1 MKRDWAKRLEAVEAH
16 QAQKDC
22 RFFVV
27 MPWDLLPDAA
37 ATDMVTYYRIV
48 APNGEYGGV
57 EVEYDRTGIHPSQ
70 DVPGSRNRQ
79 LYYGSHSGACE
90 ASTEGQL
97 ATACAKSS

>member
-37 ATDMVTYYRIV
+37 ETDMVTYYRIV

-57 EVEYDRTGIHPSQ
+57 EVVYDRTGIHPSQ
-70 DVPGSRNRQ
+70 DAPGSRNWN
-79 LYYGSHSGACE
+79 LYHGDHQAAC
-90 ASTEGQL
+90 APLPEGQ
-97 ATACAKSS
+97 A